1 MTLWRRHTL
10 FGPNR
15 LSLRGGR
22 GSAVFI
28 SHKNPGK
35 NRAETATH
43 STPLQ
48 QHRCKIPQVKLLFSH
63 LSIAIYKVASKSNFH
78 HLRKI
83 TTQIKH
89 LTSKKTSSFHYKG
102 KLSLPGIPTPLS
114 LTTQSPHAT
123 YSSFQSAHPGPPP
136 NS

>member
-1 MTLWRRHTL
+1 M

-22 GSAVFI
+22 ESAIFKDMKTQVKI
-28 SHKNPGK
+28 EPRLLSHS
-35 NRAETATH
+35 A
-43 STPLQ
+43 PLQ

-63 LSIAIYKVASKSNFH
+63 LSIAIYKVASKSNSY

-89 LTSKKTSSFHYKG
+89 LPSKKTSSFHYKG
-102 KLSLPGIPTPLS
+102 KLSLHSIPTSLS
-114 LTTQSPHAT
+114 LTTQSPFSYHPI
-123 YSSFQSAHPGPPP
+123 SSCYLLLIPVCPPSP
-136 NS
+136 ST

>member
-1 MTLWRRHTL
+1 M

-22 GSAVFI
+22 ESAIFI
-28 SHKNPGK
+28 RHENPGK
-35 NRAETATH
+35 NRAETAIH
-43 STPLQ
+43 SAPLQ

-63 LSIAIYKVASKSNFH
+63 LSIAIYKVASKSNSY

-89 LTSKKTSSFHYKG
+89 LPSKKTSSFHYKG
-102 KLSLPGIPTPLS
+102 KLSLHSISTSLS

-123 YSSFQSAHPGPPP
+123 YSSFQSAHPAPPP
-136 NS
+136 NP